1 MSMIDTPMMGALG
14 RFLDLAVVRHSL
26 ITSNL
31 ANIDTPGYSRQRP
44 VLVEGDPLVVPPL
57 TFGSGV
63 VLLKLEG
70 LRDPILELR
79 LHSETQQQGRLDAL
93 VSALSE
99 VQVMFSGSDNDIGS
113 RLSAFFNSLNQL
125 STDPASLSLRQA
137 VLTAA
142 GNLATAFRNSTRN
155 LQLQRS
161 SLDLNV
167 GQAVDQVNVLTS
179 QIAKLNGQIHTL
191 ENLNQEASDFVDQRN
206 VLIRQ
211 LSSLI
216 DVSVIQSD
224 NGITLT
230 TSNGTA
236 LVADQ
241 RSFALDVQMDVS
253 GVQHIFGQGSDI
265 TTGLTGGK
273 IAGLIEARDQ
283 KIPGILAD
291 LDTLAAGLADAVNAA
306 HRQGFDLSG
315 NAGGDFFVPPPVGG
329 QGAAAGFAVN
339 LTDPALLA
347 ASSDGSP
354 GSNGNLALLSAVQ
367 NQAIAG
373 GRTPTDFYA
382 DLVFRVGSD
391 VANGVADLDASQLVL
406 RQLEDQRASV
416 SGVSLDEEAAN
427 LVRYQR
433 AFEAAARVVT
443 TISDMTEVA
452 VNLGRY

>member
-1 MSMIDTPMMGALG
+1 MSSLFGTMYVAVNALLANQGALET
-14 RFLDLAVVRHSL
+14 
-26 ITSNL
+26 TSNNV
-31 ANIDTPGYSRQRP
+31 ANANTPGYSRQRA
-44 VLVEGDPLVVPPL
+44 VLVEGQPLVVPPL

-63 VLLKLEG
+63 VLQRIES

-79 LHSETQQQGRLDAL
+79 LHAETQQQGQLDAL
-93 VSALSE
+93 VSALNQ
-99 VQVMFSGSDNDIGS
+99 VQVMFNDSDNALGERIA
-113 RLSAFFNSLNQL
+113 AFFNSLNQL

-142 GNLATAFRNSTRN
+142 SNLGTSFHNATKN
-155 LQLQRS
+155 LQLQRA

-167 GQAVDQVNVLTS
+167 GQAVSQVNVLTS
-179 QIAKLNGQIHTL
+179 QIAKLNGQIHSL
-191 ENLNQEASDFVDQRN
+191 ENLNQEAGDFVDQRN

-211 LSSLI
+211 LSELI

-224 NGITLT
+224 NGIALT

-241 RSFALDVQMDVS
+241 KSFDLTAQMDAS
-253 GVQHIFGQGSDI
+253 GVQHVFAQGTDI
-265 TTGLTGGK
+265 TSAIAGGK
-273 IAGLIEARDQ
+273 ISGLIAARDV
-283 KIPGILAD
+283 KIPGVLAD
-291 LDTLAAGLADAVNAA
+291 LDTLAAGIATAENNA
-306 HRQGFDLSG
+306 HRMGYDLSG
-315 NAGGDFFVPPPVGG
+315 NAGGDLFVPPPAGG
-329 QGAAAGFAVN
+329 TGAASAFALN
-339 LTDPALLA
+339 FTDPALLA

-354 GSNGNLALLSAVQ
+354 GSNGNLAQLAAVR
-367 NQAIAG
+367 NQTVAG

-391 VANGVADLDASQLVL
+391 ISNGTADLDASALVL
-406 RQLEDQRASV
+406 RQLEDQRAGV

-427 LVRYQR
+427 LIRYQR
-433 AFEAAARVVT
+433 AFEASARVVS